1 MKNATDDEM
10 INEQLQLKRET
21 EECKFYF
28 FSSDSDDQ

>member
-1 MKNATDDEM
+1 MKNATDDQM
-10 INEQLQLKRET
+10 INEQLQRKRET

>member
-1 MKNATDDEM
+1 MTKYTDEEM
-10 INEQLQLKRET
+10 IDEQLQLKRET